1 MSLMKSSNEIETEI
15 AQFFQ
20 KRVKERIIYELSSK
34 KRAEVFNKLAHTAED
49 YIDCRLIVEKSPH
62 PLEPTELKKHLD
74 KTVYVM
80 AYNSDL
86 DGKFTELDAA
96 LNELWSCGIPYML
109 YANDFLYLETEY
121 DFSIHTSYLLK
132 MNKFNEMR

>member
-1 MSLMKSSNEIETEI
+1 MSLTKVSNETEAEI

-20 KRVKERIIYELSSK
+20 KRVRERIIYELSSK

-49 YIDCRLIVEKSPH
+49 YIDCRLIVEKRPR
-62 PLEPTELKKHLD
+62 PFEPTELKKRLG

-86 DGKFTELDAA
+86 DGDFAELNAV
-96 LNELWSCGIPYML
+96 LNELWSCGTPYML
-109 YANDFLYLETEY
+109 YGNGFLYLETEY
-121 DFSIHTSYLLK
+121 DFSVHTTYLLK
-132 MNKFNEMR
+132 R